1 VTAIDHQHLRVLIAD
16 EKKERLAPIAAIVV
30 ALGHTVIAQ
39 EIEVED
45 VGTVTAREQPDVA
58 LVRLGDS
65 SKHALELIDRI
76 VNEAACPVIALT
88 DAKDQAFVGE
98 ASKRGVFAYIDDA
111 DVENY
116 QSSIDVALRRFAEY
130 HTLDGAFQRRAAIE
144 RAKGI
149 LMERHGINEDAAFAM
164 LRHKSHTSNRK
175 IIDLASAVIDGHL
188 LLRTQLEAPPNPEA
202 PPQP

>member
-1 VTAIDHQHLRVLIAD
+1 MTASEHQHLRVLIAD
-16 EKKERLAPIAAIVV
+16 EHKERLAPIAAIVV

-45 VGTVTAREQPDVA
+45 VGAVTAREQPDVA

-65 SKHALELIDRI
+65 SQHALDLIDRI

-88 DAKDQAFVGE
+88 DATDQTFVAE
-98 ASKRGVFAYIDDA
+98 ASKRGVFAYIDDT

-130 HTLDGAFQRRAAIE
+130 QTLDNAFHRRAGIE
-144 RAKGI
+144 QAKGI
-149 LMERHGINEDAAFAM
+149 LMERHGIDADAAFAM
-164 LRHKSHTSNRK
+164 LRYQSHVSNRK
-175 IIDLASAVIDGHL
+175 IIELADAVIDGHI
-188 LLRTQLEAPPNPEA
+188 LLRT
-202 PPQP
+202 PPQGPS

>member
-1 VTAIDHQHLRVLIAD
+1 MTATDHQHQRVLIAD
-16 EKKERLAPIAAIVV
+16 EKQERLAPIAAIVI

-45 VGTVTAREQPDVA
+45 VGGVTAREQPDVA

-65 SKHALELIDRI
+65 PEHALALIDRI

-88 DAKDQAFVGE
+88 DAKDQTFVAE
-98 ASKRGVFAYIDDA
+98 ASKRGVFAYIDEA

-116 QSSIDVALRRFAEY
+116 PSAIDVALRRFAEY
-130 HTLDGAFQRRAAIE
+130 HVLDGAFKRRAAIE

-149 LMERHGINEDAAFAM
+149 LMERHGIDADAAFRM
-164 LRHKSHTSNRK
+164 LRHQSHTSNRK
-175 IIDLASAVIDGHL
+175 IIELASAVIDGHL
-188 LLRTQLEAPPNPEA
+188 LLRT
-202 PPQP
+202 PPQGPTQP

>member
-1 VTAIDHQHLRVLIAD
+1 VTATDHQHLRVLIAD
-16 EKKERLAPIAAIVV
+16 EKKERLAPIAAIVA

-39 EIEVED
+39 EIDVED
-45 VGTVTAREQPDVA
+45 VGAVTAREQPDVA
-58 LVRLGDS
+58 LVRLGDNS
-65 SKHALELIDRI
+65 EHALELIDRI

-88 DAKDQAFVGE
+88 DAKDRAFVGE

-130 HTLDGAFQRRAAIE
+130 HTLDGAFKRRAAIE

-149 LMERHGINEDAAFAM
+149 LMERHGIDEDAAFAM
-164 LRHKSHTSNRK
+164 LRHQSHRSNRK
-175 IIDLASAVIDGHL
+175 IIDLAGAVIDGHL
-188 LLRTQLEAPPNPEA
+188 LLRTQPQD